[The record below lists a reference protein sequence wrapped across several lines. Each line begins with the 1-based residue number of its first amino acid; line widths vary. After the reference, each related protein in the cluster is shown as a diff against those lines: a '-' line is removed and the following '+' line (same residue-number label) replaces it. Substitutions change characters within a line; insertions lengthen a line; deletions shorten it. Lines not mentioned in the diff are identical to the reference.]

1 MSWVSISRHLISASG
16 HTPKETRVLARGM
29 ITKQVQQLENETVVV
44 VIVVDFVVVV
54 VVVVVVDAAR

>member
-16 HTPKETRVLARGM
+16 HTPKATRVLARGM
-29 ITKQVQQLENETVVV
+29 ITKQIHWLENETVV

-54 VVVVVVDAAR
+54 GGNSVVDAAR

>member
-29 ITKQVQQLENETVVV
+29 ITKQVHQLENETVVV
-44 VIVVDFVVVV
+44 VIVVDLLLLLLL
-54 VVVVVVDAAR
+54 